1 MSPKI
6 SIVVPLFNE
15 AEVFPQLIAR
25 LTRLLDT
32 FQVPT
37 DVVFVDDGS
46 SDDTAKQMEI
56 ISLGDSRFTS
66 VFLSRNFGHQSAL
79 SAGLRVATGTEAV
92 FIIDGDLQD
101 PPELLVDFYKYLQS
115 GYDVVYAIRKKRK
128 EGPIKRLTYRLYY
141 RLQRRLVNVQIP
153 VDSGDFSLIS
163 RRAVKILN
171 SLPED
176 NQYIRGLR
184 SWIGFRQVGVEYERA
199 KRELGDSKYSLRLLL
214 KLALNGIF
222 NFSDLPIRLITGMG
236 ALVMAGSSI
245 YLLSVLVKKYVYN
258 IVPIGFTAVIASVIL
273 FGGLQL
279 FCFGVLGEYV
289 LRIFFQVKDRPRFI
303 IRDLITDKQRLI
315 DCSPDKRDMKIL

>member
-101 PPELLVDFYKYLQS
+101 HQNFWSISISTCNLATTWCMPS
-115 GYDVVYAIRKKRK
+115 GRNVRK
-128 EGPIKRLTYRLYY
+128 G
-141 RLQRRLVNVQIP
+141 Q
-153 VDSGDFSLIS
+153 
-163 RRAVKILN
+163 
-171 SLPED
+171 
-176 NQYIRGLR
+176 
-184 SWIGFRQVGVEYERA
+184 
-199 KRELGDSKYSLRLLL
+199 
-214 KLALNGIF
+214 
-222 NFSDLPIRLITGMG
+222 
-236 ALVMAGSSI
+236 
-245 YLLSVLVKKYVYN
+245 
-258 IVPIGFTAVIASVIL
+258 
-273 FGGLQL
+273 
-279 FCFGVLGEYV
+279 
-289 LRIFFQVKDRPRFI
+289 
-303 IRDLITDKQRLI
+303 
-315 DCSPDKRDMKIL
+315 